1 MKKTLLIFLLSVL
14 LTNILTCSF
23 AKAYSPET
31 DSTSIRLSILQNI
44 NAYRAAKNLKPVI
57 LLSFLN
63 EIAHE
68 HSKDMSLG
76 KVSFGHD
83 GFRNRID
90 KIKYMMGSL
99 RPCAENVAYGPL
111 SESEVVEQWIKSDK
125 HREILEGD
133 YKLAGIGIARDKMG
147 HPFFTLIF
155 VN

>member
-1 MKKTLLIFLLSVL
+1 MKKTFLILLLSVL
-14 LTNILTCSF
+14 LTNILTRSF
-23 AKAYSPET
+23 AKAYLPET

-57 LLSFLN
+57 LLSVLN

-76 KVSFGHD
+76 KVAFGHD

-90 KIKYMMGSL
+90 KIKHSMGSL

-111 SESEVVEQWIKSDK
+111 SESQVVEQWIKSEK

-133 YKLAGIGIARDKMG
+133 YKLAGIGIATDKMG
-147 HPFFTLIF
+147 YPYFTLIF